1 MLQNLYNRLARSEL
15 KYHKLAALSEERIF
29 LTATTLDPKGVDEVM
44 RIKELADH
52 LKLHAKW
59 DGLNV
64 EIARQPLPEDEM

>member
-1 MLQNLYNRLARSEL
+1 MLQHLYNRLAHSEL
-15 KYHKLAALSEERIF
+15 KYHKLAAHSDERIF
-29 LTATTLDPKGVDEVM
+29 LTATSLDPKGVDEVM

-64 EIARQPLPEDEM
+64 EIAREPLTEGEM